1 MFAEQANDSLAWSW
15 DIIPD
20 SRGEPA
26 PSGFEAR
33 SGFEEWSRVD
43 KEKEQIADGYR
54 RGTVRVSGNTSQQMS
69 EWLLQWLVSPVRRSK
84 ILSTELLKSHDVPMM
99 CHVEDETKFSRK

>member
-33 SGFEEWSRVD
+33 SGFEEWSGVD
-43 KEKEQIADGYR
+43 KEKEHIADGYR
-54 RGTVRVSGNTSQQMS
+54 RSTVRVSGNTSQQMS
-69 EWLLQWLVSPVRRSK
+69 ECLRQCW
-84 ILSTELLKSHDVPMM
+84 
-99 CHVEDETKFSRK
+99 